1 MIKGKTTILFDMD
14 GVLVNSE
21 PQHYEAWNKV
31 FASLGFQMPWDPYKY
46 CIGSIL
52 PHMFEMVEDYI
63 GRPVEHQEELLS
75 QYKTYLE
82 EILNTQGVQEVPGV
96 KELLPALKE
105 AGYRLAV
112 ASSSP
117 MPEIKKTINALGI
130 GDNFECLFTG
140 ESVPQPKPAPDTFLY
155 CAKAVGAAPE
165 ECIVIEDSY
174 NGTLAGKRAGMYC
187 IGIKNPDS
195 GDQDL
200 SNADVTVHEFKD
212 LRELLL

>member
-46 CIGSIL
+46 CIGSVL

-63 GRPVEHQEELLS
+63 GRPVEHQDELLA
-75 QYKTYLE
+75 QYKVYLS
-82 EILNTQGVQEVPGV
+82 EILEAEGVQEVAGV
-96 KELLPALKE
+96 DTLLPELKK
-105 AGYRLAV
+105 AGYRMAV

-117 MPEIKKTINALGI
+117 MPEILKNMEALKSE
-130 GDNFECLFTG
+130 DQFDCLFTG
-140 ESVPQPKPAPDTFLY
+140 ESVPNPKPAPDTFLS
-155 CAKAVGAAPE
+155 CAAEVGAGPE

-174 NGTLAGKRAGMYC
+174 NGTLAAKRAGMYC
-187 IGIKNPDS
+187 IGIQNPDS
-195 GDQDL
+195 GEQDL
-200 SNADVTVHEFKD
+200 SNADVIIHEFKE
-212 LRELLL
+212 LRGLLL